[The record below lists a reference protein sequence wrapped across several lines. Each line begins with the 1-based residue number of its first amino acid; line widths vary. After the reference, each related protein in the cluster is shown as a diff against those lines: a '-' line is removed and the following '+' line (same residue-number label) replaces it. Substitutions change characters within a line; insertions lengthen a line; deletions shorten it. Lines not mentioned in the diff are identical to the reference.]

1 MSSYQQFYMIRTI
14 QSLHRYLLLAVAL
27 LPLISLPSCQRKSIV
42 EDVQIE
48 SVLIS
53 ELKMSD
59 KSVPELEK
67 TLFSIDHRKG
77 LIYNA
82 RPLPKG
88 TKIGTVKLQIVASPD
103 ALPKVYIGGVE
114 QSSKSGLDTV
124 NMSNHAEG
132 VRIIVQHRKNEALT
146 KEYQLKINIYDRDP
160 YTHTWTKSAH
170 PAPASATSEDIVL
183 SRLVDNGEAYYYFT
197 RTTSERHLWR
207 ASHKEPELWQEVTIP
222 KTLDS
227 PIVDIVEQGG
237 RDEILCLQ
245 ESGQTAYYDHA
256 NGGDWAQSN
265 ALPGRASYLLG
276 NLYHRGENK
285 PFVAVKSAD
294 GVHFNSEGGIRVPAA
309 FPLEQNARLS
319 FIVEHHPVALLVGGS
334 VADTTALVYSTSNG
348 LDWLT
353 PHDAG
358 VVSKI
363 WPSNLPGAMIYEP
376 QDQTILLVKPAARP
390 KQAEQPAIRAYVSLN
405 YGAMWQQ
412 LTEESILPS
421 LYYEKGQKH
430 QQGLALYRGDDG
442 RIYLFGGIKDG
453 TPTLWIGQ
461 PIRFQ

>member
-1 MSSYQQFYMIRTI
+1 MIRTI

-27 LPLISLPSCQRKSIV
+27 LPLISLPSCQRKSLV
-42 EDVQIE
+42 EDVQVE

-59 KSVPELEK
+59 KALPELEK
-67 TLFSIDHRKG
+67 TLFSIDQRKG

-88 TKIGTVKLQIVASPD
+88 TKIGTVKLQITASPD
-103 ALPKVYIGGVE
+103 ALPKVYVGGVE
-114 QSSKSGLDTV
+114 QPSMSGLDTL
-124 NMSNHAEG
+124 NLSKHAEG
-132 VRIIVQHRKNEALT
+132 VRIVMQHRNNASLT

-170 PAPASATSEDIVL
+170 PAPATATSEDIVL
-183 SRLVDNGEAYYYFT
+183 SRLVDNGEAYYYFV
-197 RTTSERHLWR
+197 RTATEKHLWR
-207 ASHKEPELWQEVTIP
+207 ASHKEPELWQEVTIL

-227 PIVDIVEQGG
+227 PIMDIVEQGG
-237 RDEILCLQ
+237 GDAILCLQ
-245 ESGQTAYYDHA
+245 ESGQATIYEHQGAQ
-256 NGGDWAQSN
+256 WSQSN
-265 ALPGRASYLLG
+265 AMSGRPSYLLG
-276 NLYHRGENK
+276 NLYYRGENK
-285 PFVAVKSAD
+285 PLVAVKTAD
-294 GVHFNSEGGIRVPAA
+294 GVHFNSEGGIQVPKT
-309 FPLEQNARLS
+309 FPLEQNVRLS
-319 FIVEHHPVALLVGGS
+319 LTIEHHPVALVIGGS

-353 PHDAG
+353 PHDAR

-376 QDQTILLVKPAARP
+376 KDQTILLAKPAARP
-390 KQAEQPAIRAYVSLN
+390 KQAEQPAMRVYVSLD
-405 YGAMWQQ
+405 YGTIWQQ

-421 LYYEKGQKH
+421 IYYDKGQKH

-442 RIYLFGGIKDG
+442 RIYLFGGIKG
-453 TPTLWIGQ
+453 GAPTLWIGQ

>member
-1 MSSYQQFYMIRTI
+1 MIRTI

-27 LPLISLPSCQRKSIV
+27 LPLISLPSCQRKSLV
-42 EDVQIE
+42 EDVQVE

-59 KSVPELEK
+59 KALPELEK
-67 TLFSIDHRKG
+67 TLFSIDQRKG

-88 TKIGTVKLQIVASPD
+88 TKIGTVKLQITASPD
-103 ALPKVYIGGVE
+103 ALPKVYVGGVE
-114 QSSKSGLDTV
+114 QPSMSGLDTL
-124 NMSNHAEG
+124 NLSKHAEG
-132 VRIIVQHRKNEALT
+132 VRIVMQHRKNASLT

-170 PAPASATSEDIVL
+170 PAPATATSEDIVL
-183 SRLVDNGEAYYYFT
+183 SRLVDNGEAYYYFV
-197 RTTSERHLWR
+197 RTATEKHLWR

-222 KTLDS
+222 KALDS
-227 PIVDIVEQGG
+227 PIMDIVEQGG
-237 RDEILCLQ
+237 GDAILCLQ
-245 ESGQTAYYDHA
+245 ESGQATIYEHQGAQ
-256 NGGDWAQSN
+256 WSQSN
-265 ALPGRASYLLG
+265 AIPGRPSYLLG
-276 NLYHRGENK
+276 NLYYRGENK
-285 PFVAVKSAD
+285 PLVAVKTAD
-294 GVHFNSEGGIRVPAA
+294 GVHFNSEKGIQAPKT

-319 FIVEHHPVALLVGGS
+319 LTIEHHPVALVIGGS

-376 QDQTILLVKPAARP
+376 KDQTILLAKPAARP
-390 KQAEQPAIRAYVSLN
+390 KQAEQPAMRVYVSLD
-405 YGAMWQQ
+405 YGTIWQQ

-421 LYYEKGQKH
+421 LYYDKGQQH

-442 RIYLFGGIKDG
+442 RIYLFGGIKG
-453 TPTLWIGQ
+453 GAPTLWIGQ

>member
-1 MSSYQQFYMIRTI
+1 MIRTI

-27 LPLISLPSCQRKSIV
+27 LPLISLPSCQRKSLV
-42 EDVQIE
+42 EDVQVE

-59 KSVPELEK
+59 KALPELEK
-67 TLFSIDHRKG
+67 TLFSIDQRKG

-88 TKIGTVKLQIVASPD
+88 TKIGTVKLQITASPD
-103 ALPKVYIGGVE
+103 ALPKVYVGGVE
-114 QSSKSGLDTV
+114 QPSMSGLDTL
-124 NMSNHAEG
+124 NLSKHAEG
-132 VRIIVQHRKNEALT
+132 VRIVMQHRKNASLT

-170 PAPASATSEDIVL
+170 PAPATATSEDIVL
-183 SRLVDNGEAYYYFT
+183 SRLVDNGEAYYYFV
-197 RTTSERHLWR
+197 RTATEKHLWR

-222 KTLDS
+222 KALDS
-227 PIVDIVEQGG
+227 PIMDIVEQGG
-237 RDEILCLQ
+237 GDAILCLQ
-245 ESGQTAYYDHA
+245 ESGQATIYEHQGAQ
-256 NGGDWAQSN
+256 WSQSN
-265 ALPGRASYLLG
+265 AIPGRPSYLLG
-276 NLYHRGENK
+276 NLYYRGENK
-285 PFVAVKSAD
+285 PLVAVKTAD
-294 GVHFNSEGGIRVPAA
+294 GVHFNSEKGIQAPQT

-319 FIVEHHPVALLVGGS
+319 LTIEHHPVALVIGGS

-353 PHDAG
+353 PHDAR

-376 QDQTILLVKPAARP
+376 KDQTILLVKPAARP
-390 KQAEQPAIRAYVSLN
+390 KQAEQPAMRVYVSLD
-405 YGAMWQQ
+405 YGTIWQQ

-421 LYYEKGQKH
+421 IYYDKGQQH

-442 RIYLFGGIKDG
+442 RIYLFGGIKG
-453 TPTLWIGQ
+453 GGPTLWIGQ

>member
-1 MSSYQQFYMIRTI
+1 MIRTI

-27 LPLISLPSCQRKSIV
+27 LPLISLPSCQRKSLV
-42 EDVQIE
+42 EDVQVE

-59 KSVPELEK
+59 KALPELEK
-67 TLFSIDHRKG
+67 TLFSIDQRKG

-88 TKIGTVKLQIVASPD
+88 TKIGTVKLQITASPD
-103 ALPKVYIGGVE
+103 ALPKVYVGGVE
-114 QSSKSGLDTV
+114 QPSMSGLDTL
-124 NMSNHAEG
+124 NLSKHAEG
-132 VRIIVQHRKNEALT
+132 VRIVMQHRKNASLT

-170 PAPASATSEDIVL
+170 PAPATATSEDIVL
-183 SRLVDNGEAYYYFT
+183 SRLVDNGEAYYYFV
-197 RTTSERHLWR
+197 RTATEKHLWR

-222 KTLDS
+222 KMLDS
-227 PIVDIVEQGG
+227 PVVDIVEQGG
-237 RDEILCLQ
+237 GDAILCLQ
-245 ESGQTAYYDHA
+245 ESGQATIYEHQ
-256 NGGDWAQSN
+256 GGQWSQSN
-265 ALPGRASYLLG
+265 AVSGRPSYLLG
-276 NLYHRGENK
+276 NLYYRGENK
-285 PFVAVKSAD
+285 PLVAVKTAD
-294 GVHFNSEGGIRVPAA
+294 GVHFNSEKGIQAPKT

-319 FIVEHHPVALLVGGS
+319 LTIEHHPVALVIGGS

-376 QDQTILLVKPAARP
+376 KDQTILLAKPAARP
-390 KQAEQPAIRAYVSLN
+390 KQAEQPAMRVYVSLD
-405 YGAMWQQ
+405 YGTIWQQ

-421 LYYEKGQKH
+421 LYYDKGQQH

-442 RIYLFGGIKDG
+442 RIYLFGGIKG
-453 TPTLWIGQ
+453 GAPTLWIGQ

>member
-1 MSSYQQFYMIRTI
+1 MIRTI

-27 LPLISLPSCQRKSIV
+27 LPLISLPSCQRKSLV
-42 EDVQIE
+42 EDVQVE

-59 KSVPELEK
+59 KALPELEK
-67 TLFSIDHRKG
+67 TLFSIDQRKG

-88 TKIGTVKLQIVASPD
+88 TKIGTVKLQITASPD
-103 ALPKVYIGGVE
+103 ALPKVYVGGVE
-114 QSSKSGLDTV
+114 QPSMSGLDTL
-124 NMSNHAEG
+124 NLSKHAEG
-132 VRIIVQHRKNEALT
+132 VRIVMQHRKNASLT

-170 PAPASATSEDIVL
+170 PAPASATSDDIVL

-222 KTLDS
+222 KMLDS
-227 PIVDIVEQGG
+227 PVVDIVEQGG
-237 RDEILCLQ
+237 GDAILCLQ
-245 ESGQTAYYDHA
+245 ENGQATIYEHQGAQ
-256 NGGDWAQSN
+256 WSQSN
-265 ALPGRASYLLG
+265 AIPGRPSYLLG
-276 NLYHRGENK
+276 NLYYRGENK
-285 PFVAVKSAD
+285 PLVAVKTAD
-294 GVHFNSEGGIRVPAA
+294 GVHFNSEKGIQVPKT

-319 FIVEHHPVALLVGGS
+319 LTIEHHPVALVIGGS

-376 QDQTILLVKPAARP
+376 KDQTILLAKPAARP
-390 KQAEQPAIRAYVSLN
+390 KQAEQPAMRVYVSLD
-405 YGAMWQQ
+405 YGTIWQQ

-421 LYYEKGQKH
+421 IYYDKGQQH

-442 RIYLFGGIKDG
+442 RIYLFGGIKG
-453 TPTLWIGQ
+453 GAPTLWIGQ

>member
-1 MSSYQQFYMIRTI
+1 MIRTI

-27 LPLISLPSCQRKSIV
+27 LPLISLPSCQRKSLV
-42 EDVQIE
+42 EDVQVE

-59 KSVPELEK
+59 KALPELEK
-67 TLFSIDHRKG
+67 TLFSIDQRKG

-88 TKIGTVKLQIVASPD
+88 TKIGTVKLQITASPD
-103 ALPKVYIGGVE
+103 ALPKVYVGGGE
-114 QSSKSGLDTV
+114 QPSMSGLDTL
-124 NMSNHAEG
+124 NLSKHAEG
-132 VRIIVQHRKNEALT
+132 VRIVMQHRNNASLT

-170 PAPASATSEDIVL
+170 PAPATATSEDIVL
-183 SRLVDNGEAYYYFT
+183 SRLVDNGEAYYYFV
-197 RTTSERHLWR
+197 RTATEKHLWR

-227 PIVDIVEQGG
+227 PIMDIVEQGG
-237 RDEILCLQ
+237 GDAILCLQ
-245 ESGQTAYYDHA
+245 ESGQATIYEHQGAQ
-256 NGGDWAQSN
+256 WSQSN
-265 ALPGRASYLLG
+265 AIPGRPSYLLG
-276 NLYHRGENK
+276 NLYYRGENK
-285 PFVAVKSAD
+285 PLVAVKTSD
-294 GVHFNSEGGIRVPAA
+294 GVHFNSEKGIQAPKT

-319 FIVEHHPVALLVGGS
+319 LTIEHHPVALVIGGS

-376 QDQTILLVKPAARP
+376 KDQTILLAKPAARP
-390 KQAEQPAIRAYVSLN
+390 KQAEQPAMRVYVSLD
-405 YGAMWQQ
+405 YGTIWQQ

-421 LYYEKGQKH
+421 IYYDKGQKH

-442 RIYLFGGIKDG
+442 RIYLFGGIKG
-453 TPTLWIGQ
+453 GAPTLWIGQ

>member
-1 MSSYQQFYMIRTI
+1 MIRTI
-14 QSLHRYLLLAVAL
+14 QSLHRYLLLVVAL
-27 LPLISLPSCQRKSIV
+27 LPLISLPSCQRKSLV
-42 EDVQIE
+42 EDVQVE

-59 KSVPELEK
+59 KALPELEK
-67 TLFSIDHRKG
+67 TLFSIDQRKG

-88 TKIGTVKLQIVASPD
+88 TKIGTVKLQITASPD
-103 ALPKVYIGGVE
+103 ALPKVYVGGVE
-114 QSSKSGLDTV
+114 QPSMSGLDTL
-124 NMSNHAEG
+124 NLSKHAEG
-132 VRIIVQHRKNEALT
+132 VRIVMQHRNNASLT

-170 PAPASATSEDIVL
+170 PAPATATSEDIVL
-183 SRLVDNGEAYYYFT
+183 SRLVDNGEAYYYFV
-197 RTTSERHLWR
+197 RTATEKHLWR
-207 ASHKEPELWQEVTIP
+207 ASHKEPELWQEVTIS

-227 PIVDIVEQGG
+227 PVVDIVEQGG
-237 RDEILCLQ
+237 GDAILCLQ
-245 ESGQTAYYDHA
+245 ENGQATIYEHQGAQ
-256 NGGDWAQSN
+256 WSQSN
-265 ALPGRASYLLG
+265 AIPGRPSYLLG
-276 NLYHRGENK
+276 NLYYRGENK
-285 PFVAVKSAD
+285 PLVAVKTAD
-294 GVHFNSEGGIRVPAA
+294 GVHFNSEKGIQAPQT

-319 FIVEHHPVALLVGGS
+319 LTIEHHPVALVIGGS

-376 QDQTILLVKPAARP
+376 KDQTILLAKPAARP
-390 KQAEQPAIRAYVSLN
+390 KQAEQPAMRVYVSLD
-405 YGAMWQQ
+405 YGTIWQQ

-421 LYYEKGQKH
+421 IYYDKGQKH

-442 RIYLFGGIKDG
+442 RIYLFGGIKG
-453 TPTLWIGQ
+453 GAPTLWIGQ

>member
-1 MSSYQQFYMIRTI
+1 MIRTI

-27 LPLISLPSCQRKSIV
+27 LPLISLPSCQRKSLV
-42 EDVQIE
+42 EDVQVE

-59 KSVPELEK
+59 KALPELEK
-67 TLFSIDHRKG
+67 TLFSIDQRKG

-88 TKIGTVKLQIVASPD
+88 TKIGTVKLQITASPD
-103 ALPKVYIGGVE
+103 ALPKVYVGGVE
-114 QSSKSGLDTV
+114 QPSMSGLDTL
-124 NMSNHAEG
+124 NLSKHAEG
-132 VRIIVQHRKNEALT
+132 VRIVMQHRKNASLT

-170 PAPASATSEDIVL
+170 PAPATATSEDIVL
-183 SRLVDNGEAYYYFT
+183 SRLVDNGEAYYYFV
-197 RTTSERHLWR
+197 RTATEKHLWR

-227 PIVDIVEQGG
+227 PIMDIAEQGG
-237 RDEILCLQ
+237 GDAILCLQ
-245 ESGQTAYYDHA
+245 ENGQATIYEHQGAQ
-256 NGGDWAQSN
+256 WSQSN
-265 ALPGRASYLLG
+265 AIPGRPSYLLG
-276 NLYHRGENK
+276 NLYYRGENK
-285 PFVAVKSAD
+285 PLVAVKTAD
-294 GVHFNSEGGIRVPAA
+294 GVHFNSEKGIQAPKT

-319 FIVEHHPVALLVGGS
+319 LTIEHHPVALVIGGS

-376 QDQTILLVKPAARP
+376 KDQTILLAKPAARP
-390 KQAEQPAIRAYVSLN
+390 KQAEQPAMRVYVSLD
-405 YGAMWQQ
+405 YGTIWQQ

-421 LYYEKGQKH
+421 IYYDKGQKH

-442 RIYLFGGIKDG
+442 RIYLFGGIKG
-453 TPTLWIGQ
+453 GAPTLWIGQ

>member
-1 MSSYQQFYMIRTI
+1 MIRTI

-27 LPLISLPSCQRKSIV
+27 LPLISLPSCQRKSLV
-42 EDVQIE
+42 EDVQVE

-59 KSVPELEK
+59 KALPELEK
-67 TLFSIDHRKG
+67 TLFSIDQRKG

-88 TKIGTVKLQIVASPD
+88 TKIGTVKLQITASPD
-103 ALPKVYIGGVE
+103 ALPKVYVGGVE
-114 QSSKSGLDTV
+114 QPSMSGLDTL
-124 NMSNHAEG
+124 NLSKHAEG
-132 VRIIVQHRKNEALT
+132 VRIVMQHRNNASLT

-170 PAPASATSEDIVL
+170 PAPATATSEDIVL
-183 SRLVDNGEAYYYFT
+183 SRLVDNGEAYYYFA
-197 RTTSERHLWR
+197 RTATEKHLWR

-222 KTLDS
+222 KALDS
-227 PIVDIVEQGG
+227 PVVDIVEQGG
-237 RDEILCLQ
+237 GDAILCLQ
-245 ESGQTAYYDHA
+245 ESGQATIYEHQGAQ
-256 NGGDWAQSN
+256 WSQSN
-265 ALPGRASYLLG
+265 AIPGRPSYLLG
-276 NLYHRGENK
+276 NLYYRGENK
-285 PFVAVKSAD
+285 PLVAVKTAD
-294 GVHFNSEGGIRVPAA
+294 GVHFNSEKGIQVPKT

-319 FIVEHHPVALLVGGS
+319 LTIEHHPVALVIGGS

-353 PHDAG
+353 PHDAR

-376 QDQTILLVKPAARP
+376 KDQTILLAKPAARP
-390 KQAEQPAIRAYVSLN
+390 KQAEQPAMRVYVSLD
-405 YGAMWQQ
+405 YGTIWQQ

-421 LYYEKGQKH
+421 IYYDKGQKH

-442 RIYLFGGIKDG
+442 RIYLFGGIKG
-453 TPTLWIGQ
+453 GAPTLWIGQ

>member
-1 MSSYQQFYMIRTI
+1 MIRTI

-27 LPLISLPSCQRKSIV
+27 LPLISLPSCQRKSLV
-42 EDVQIE
+42 EDVQVE

-59 KSVPELEK
+59 KALPELEK
-67 TLFSIDHRKG
+67 TLFSIDQRKG

-88 TKIGTVKLQIVASPD
+88 TKIGTVKLQITASPD
-103 ALPKVYIGGVE
+103 ALPKVYVGGVE
-114 QSSKSGLDTV
+114 QPSMSGLDTL
-124 NMSNHAEG
+124 NLSKHAEG
-132 VRIIVQHRKNEALT
+132 VRIVMQHRKNASLT

-170 PAPASATSEDIVL
+170 PAPATATSEDIVL
-183 SRLVDNGEAYYYFT
+183 SRLVDNGEAYYYFV
-197 RTTSERHLWR
+197 RTATEKHLWR

-222 KTLDS
+222 KMLDS
-227 PIVDIVEQGG
+227 PIMDIVEQGG
-237 RDEILCLQ
+237 GDAILCLQ
-245 ESGQTAYYDHA
+245 ESGQATIYEHQGAQ
-256 NGGDWAQSN
+256 WSQSN
-265 ALPGRASYLLG
+265 AIPGRPSYLLG
-276 NLYHRGENK
+276 NLYYRGENK
-285 PFVAVKSAD
+285 PLVAVKTAD
-294 GVHFNSEGGIRVPAA
+294 GVHFNSEKGIQAPKT

-319 FIVEHHPVALLVGGS
+319 LTIEHHPVALVIGGS

-376 QDQTILLVKPAARP
+376 KDQTILLAKPAARP
-390 KQAEQPAIRAYVSLN
+390 KQAEQPAMRVYVSLD
-405 YGAMWQQ
+405 YGTIWQQ

-421 LYYEKGQKH
+421 LYYDKGQQH

-442 RIYLFGGIKDG
+442 RIYLFGGIKG
-453 TPTLWIGQ
+453 GAPTLWIGQ

>member
-1 MSSYQQFYMIRTI
+1 MIRTI

-27 LPLISLPSCQRKSIV
+27 LPLISLPSCQRKSLV
-42 EDVQIE
+42 EDVQVE

-59 KSVPELEK
+59 KALPELEK
-67 TLFSIDHRKG
+67 TLFSIDQRKG

-88 TKIGTVKLQIVASPD
+88 TKIGTVKLQITASPD
-103 ALPKVYIGGVE
+103 ALPKVYVGGVE
-114 QSSKSGLDTV
+114 QPSMSGLDTL
-124 NMSNHAEG
+124 NLSKHAEG
-132 VRIIVQHRKNEALT
+132 VRIVMQHRNNASLT

-170 PAPASATSEDIVL
+170 PAPATATSEDIVL
-183 SRLVDNGEAYYYFT
+183 SRLVDNGEAYYYFV
-197 RTTSERHLWR
+197 RTATEKHLWR
-207 ASHKEPELWQEVTIP
+207 ASHKEPELWQEVTIS

-227 PIVDIVEQGG
+227 PVVDIVEQGG
-237 RDEILCLQ
+237 GDAILCLQ
-245 ESGQTAYYDHA
+245 ENGQATIYEHQGAQ
-256 NGGDWAQSN
+256 WSQSN
-265 ALPGRASYLLG
+265 AIPGRPSYLLG
-276 NLYHRGENK
+276 NLYYRGENK
-285 PFVAVKSAD
+285 PLVAVKTAD
-294 GVHFNSEGGIRVPAA
+294 GVHFNSEKGIQAPKT

-319 FIVEHHPVALLVGGS
+319 LTIEHHPVALVIGGS

-353 PHDAG
+353 PHDAC

-376 QDQTILLVKPAARP
+376 KDQTILLAKPAARP
-390 KQAEQPAIRAYVSLN
+390 KQAEQPAMRVYVSLD
-405 YGAMWQQ
+405 YGTIWQQ

-421 LYYEKGQKH
+421 IYYDKGQQH

-442 RIYLFGGIKDG
+442 RIYLFGGIKG
-453 TPTLWIGQ
+453 GAPTLWIGQ

>member
-1 MSSYQQFYMIRTI
+1 MIRTI

-27 LPLISLPSCQRKSIV
+27 LPLISLPSCQRKSLV
-42 EDVQIE
+42 EDVQVE

-59 KSVPELEK
+59 KALPELEK
-67 TLFSIDHRKG
+67 TLFSIDQRKG

-88 TKIGTVKLQIVASPD
+88 TKIGTVKLQITASPD
-103 ALPKVYIGGVE
+103 ALPKVYVGGVE
-114 QSSKSGLDTV
+114 QPSMSGLDTL
-124 NMSNHAEG
+124 NLSKHAEG
-132 VRIIVQHRKNEALT
+132 VRIVMQHRNNASLT

-170 PAPASATSEDIVL
+170 PAPATATSEDIVL
-183 SRLVDNGEAYYYFT
+183 SRLVDNGEAYYYFA
-197 RTTSERHLWR
+197 RTATEKHLWR

-222 KTLDS
+222 KMLDS
-227 PIVDIVEQGG
+227 PVVDIVEQGG
-237 RDEILCLQ
+237 GDAILCLQ
-245 ESGQTAYYDHA
+245 ESGQATIYEHQGAQ
-256 NGGDWAQSN
+256 WSQSN
-265 ALPGRASYLLG
+265 AIPGRPSYLLG
-276 NLYHRGENK
+276 NLYYRGENK
-285 PFVAVKSAD
+285 PLVAVKTAD
-294 GVHFNSEGGIRVPAA
+294 GVHFNSEKGIQAPKT

-319 FIVEHHPVALLVGGS
+319 LTIEHHPVALVIGGS

-376 QDQTILLVKPAARP
+376 KDQTILLAKPAARP
-390 KQAEQPAIRAYVSLN
+390 KQAEQPAMRVYVSLD
-405 YGAMWQQ
+405 YGTIWQQ

-421 LYYEKGQKH
+421 LYYDKGQQH

-442 RIYLFGGIKDG
+442 RIYLFGGIKG
-453 TPTLWIGQ
+453 GAPTLWIGQ

>member
-1 MSSYQQFYMIRTI
+1 
-14 QSLHRYLLLAVAL
+14 
-27 LPLISLPSCQRKSIV
+27 
-42 EDVQIE
+42 
-48 SVLIS
+48 
-53 ELKMSD
+53 MSD
-59 KSVPELEK
+59 KALPELEK
-67 TLFSIDHRKG
+67 TLFSIDQRKG

-88 TKIGTVKLQIVASPD
+88 TKIGTVKLQITASPD
-103 ALPKVYIGGVE
+103 ALPKVYVGGVE
-114 QSSKSGLDTV
+114 QPSMSGLDTL
-124 NMSNHAEG
+124 NLSKHAEG
-132 VRIIVQHRKNEALT
+132 VRIVMQHRNNASLT

-170 PAPASATSEDIVL
+170 PAPATATSEDIVL
-183 SRLVDNGEAYYYFT
+183 SRLVDNGEAYYYFV
-197 RTTSERHLWR
+197 RTATKKHLWR

-227 PIVDIVEQGG
+227 PIMDIVEQGG
-237 RDEILCLQ
+237 GDAILCLQ
-245 ESGQTAYYDHA
+245 ESGQATIYEHQGAQ
-256 NGGDWAQSN
+256 WSQSN
-265 ALPGRASYLLG
+265 AIPGRPSYLLG
-276 NLYHRGENK
+276 NLYYRGENK
-285 PFVAVKSAD
+285 PLVAVKTAD
-294 GVHFNSEGGIRVPAA
+294 GVHFNSEKGIQAPKT

-319 FIVEHHPVALLVGGS
+319 LTIEHHPVALVIGGS

-353 PHDAG
+353 PHDAR

-376 QDQTILLVKPAARP
+376 KDQTILLAKPAARP
-390 KQAEQPAIRAYVSLN
+390 KQAEQPAMRVYVSLD
-405 YGAMWQQ
+405 YGTIWQQ

-421 LYYEKGQKH
+421 IYYDKGQNH

-442 RIYLFGGIKDG
+442 RIYLFGGIKG
-453 TPTLWIGQ
+453 GAPTLWIGQ

>member
-1 MSSYQQFYMIRTI
+1 MIRTI

-27 LPLISLPSCQRKSIV
+27 LPLISLPSCQRKSLV
-42 EDVQIE
+42 EDVQVE

-59 KSVPELEK
+59 KALPELEK
-67 TLFSIDHRKG
+67 TLFSIDQRKG

-88 TKIGTVKLQIVASPD
+88 TKIGTVKLQITASPD
-103 ALPKVYIGGVE
+103 ALPKVYVGGVE
-114 QSSKSGLDTV
+114 QPSMSGLDTL
-124 NMSNHAEG
+124 NLSKHAEG
-132 VRIIVQHRKNEALT
+132 VRIVMQHRKNASLT

-170 PAPASATSEDIVL
+170 PAPATATSEDIVL
-183 SRLVDNGEAYYYFT
+183 SRLVDNGEAYYYFV
-197 RTTSERHLWR
+197 RTATEKHLWR

-222 KTLDS
+222 KALDS
-227 PIVDIVEQGG
+227 PIMDIVEQGG
-237 RDEILCLQ
+237 GDAILCLQ
-245 ESGQTAYYDHA
+245 ESGQATIYEHQGAQ
-256 NGGDWAQSN
+256 WSQSN
-265 ALPGRASYLLG
+265 AIPGRPSYLLG
-276 NLYHRGENK
+276 NLYYRGENK
-285 PFVAVKSAD
+285 PLVAVKTAD
-294 GVHFNSEGGIRVPAA
+294 GVHFNSEKGIQAPKT

-319 FIVEHHPVALLVGGS
+319 LTIEHHPVALVIGGS

-353 PHDAG
+353 PHDAC

-376 QDQTILLVKPAARP
+376 KDQTILLAKPAARP
-390 KQAEQPAIRAYVSLN
+390 KQAEQPAMRVYVSLD
-405 YGAMWQQ
+405 YGTIWQQ

-421 LYYEKGQKH
+421 IYYDKGQKH

-442 RIYLFGGIKDG
+442 RIYLFGGIKG
-453 TPTLWIGQ
+453 GAPTLWIGQ

>member
-1 MSSYQQFYMIRTI
+1 MIRTI

-27 LPLISLPSCQRKSIV
+27 LPLISLPSCQRKSLV
-42 EDVQIE
+42 EDVQVE

-59 KSVPELEK
+59 KALPELEK
-67 TLFSIDHRKG
+67 TLFSIDQRKG

-88 TKIGTVKLQIVASPD
+88 TKIGTVKLQITASPD
-103 ALPKVYIGGVE
+103 ALPKVYVGGVE
-114 QSSKSGLDTV
+114 QPSMSGLDTL
-124 NMSNHAEG
+124 NLSKHAEG
-132 VRIIVQHRKNEALT
+132 VRIVMQHRKNASLT

-170 PAPASATSEDIVL
+170 PAPATATSEDIVL
-183 SRLVDNGEAYYYFT
+183 SRLVDNGEAYYYFV
-197 RTTSERHLWR
+197 RTATEKHLWR
-207 ASHKEPELWQEVTIP
+207 ASHKEPELWQEVTIH

-237 RDEILCLQ
+237 GDAILCLQ
-245 ESGQTAYYDHA
+245 ESGQATIYEHQ
-256 NGGDWAQSN
+256 GGQWSQSN
-265 ALPGRASYLLG
+265 AVSGRPSYLLG
-276 NLYHRGENK
+276 NLYYRGENK
-285 PFVAVKSAD
+285 PLVAVKTAD
-294 GVHFNSEGGIRVPAA
+294 GVHFNSEKGIQAPKT

-319 FIVEHHPVALLVGGS
+319 LTIEHHPVALVIGGS

-353 PHDAG
+353 PHDAR

-376 QDQTILLVKPAARP
+376 KDQTILLAKPAARP
-390 KQAEQPAIRAYVSLN
+390 KQAEQPAMHVYVSLD
-405 YGAMWQQ
+405 YGTIWQQ

-421 LYYEKGQKH
+421 IYYDKGQKH

-442 RIYLFGGIKDG
+442 RIYLFGGIKG
-453 TPTLWIGQ
+453 GAPTLWIGQ

>member
-1 MSSYQQFYMIRTI
+1 MIRTI

-27 LPLISLPSCQRKSIV
+27 LPLISLPSCQRKSLV
-42 EDVQIE
+42 EDVQVE

-59 KSVPELEK
+59 KALPELEK
-67 TLFSIDHRKG
+67 TLFSIDQRKG

-88 TKIGTVKLQIVASPD
+88 TKIGTVKLQITASPD
-103 ALPKVYIGGVE
+103 ALPKVYVGGVE
-114 QSSKSGLDTV
+114 QPSMSGLDTL
-124 NMSNHAEG
+124 NLSKHAEG
-132 VRIIVQHRKNEALT
+132 VRIVMQHRKNASLT

-170 PAPASATSEDIVL
+170 PAPATATSEDIVL
-183 SRLVDNGEAYYYFT
+183 SRLVDNGEAYYYFA
-197 RTTSERHLWR
+197 RTATKKHLWR

-222 KTLDS
+222 KMLDS
-227 PIVDIVEQGG
+227 PIMDIVEQGG
-237 RDEILCLQ
+237 GDAILCLQ
-245 ESGQTAYYDHA
+245 ESGQATIYEHQ
-256 NGGDWAQSN
+256 GGQWSQSN
-265 ALPGRASYLLG
+265 AIPGRPSYLLG
-276 NLYHRGENK
+276 NLYYRGENK
-285 PFVAVKSAD
+285 PLVAVKTAD
-294 GVHFNSEGGIRVPAA
+294 GVHFNSEGGIRVPKT

-319 FIVEHHPVALLVGGS
+319 LTIEHHPVALVIGGS
-334 VADTTALVYSTSNG
+334 VADTTTLVYSTSNG

-353 PHDAG
+353 PHDAR

-376 QDQTILLVKPAARP
+376 KDQTILLAKPAARP
-390 KQAEQPAIRAYVSLN
+390 KQAEQPAMRVYVSLD
-405 YGAMWQQ
+405 YGTIWQQ

-421 LYYEKGQKH
+421 IYYDKGQQH

-442 RIYLFGGIKDG
+442 RIYLFGGIKG
-453 TPTLWIGQ
+453 GAPTLWIGQ

>member
-1 MSSYQQFYMIRTI
+1 MIRTI

-27 LPLISLPSCQRKSIV
+27 LPLISLPSCQRKSLV
-42 EDVQIE
+42 EDVQVE

-59 KSVPELEK
+59 KALPELEK
-67 TLFSIDHRKG
+67 TLFSIDQRKG

-88 TKIGTVKLQIVASPD
+88 TKIGTVKLQITASPD
-103 ALPKVYIGGVE
+103 ALPKVYVGGVE
-114 QSSKSGLDTV
+114 QPSMSGLDTL
-124 NMSNHAEG
+124 NLSKHAEG
-132 VRIIVQHRKNEALT
+132 VRIVMQHRNNASLT

-170 PAPASATSEDIVL
+170 PAPATATSEDIVL
-183 SRLVDNGEAYYYFT
+183 SRLVDNGEAYYYFA
-197 RTTSERHLWR
+197 RTATEKHLWR
-207 ASHKEPELWQEVTIP
+207 ASHKEPELWQEVTIL

-227 PIVDIVEQGG
+227 PVVDIVEQGG
-237 RDEILCLQ
+237 GDAILCLQ
-245 ESGQTAYYDHA
+245 ESGQATIYEHQGAQ
-256 NGGDWAQSN
+256 WSQSN
-265 ALPGRASYLLG
+265 AIPGRPSYLLG
-276 NLYHRGENK
+276 NLYYRGENK
-285 PFVAVKSAD
+285 PLVAVKTAD
-294 GVHFNSEGGIRVPAA
+294 GVHFNSEGGIRVPKT

-319 FIVEHHPVALLVGGS
+319 LTIEHHPVALVIGGS

-353 PHDAG
+353 PHDAR

-376 QDQTILLVKPAARP
+376 KDQTILLAKPAARP
-390 KQAEQPAIRAYVSLN
+390 KQAEQPAMRVYVSLD
-405 YGAMWQQ
+405 YGTIWQQ

-421 LYYEKGQKH
+421 IYYDKGQQH

-442 RIYLFGGIKDG
+442 RIYLFGGIKG
-453 TPTLWIGQ
+453 GAPTLWIGQ

>member
-1 MSSYQQFYMIRTI
+1 MIRTI

-27 LPLISLPSCQRKSIV
+27 LPLISLPSCQRKSLV
-42 EDVQIE
+42 EDVQVE

-59 KSVPELEK
+59 KALPELEK
-67 TLFSIDHRKG
+67 TLFSIDQRKG

-88 TKIGTVKLQIVASPD
+88 TKIGTVKLQITASPD
-103 ALPKVYIGGVE
+103 ALPKIYVGGVE
-114 QSSKSGLDTV
+114 QPSMSGLDTL
-124 NMSNHAEG
+124 NLSKHAEG
-132 VRIIVQHRKNEALT
+132 VRIVMLHRKNASLT

-170 PAPASATSEDIVL
+170 PAPATATSEDIVL
-183 SRLVDNGEAYYYFT
+183 SRLVDNGEAYYYFV
-197 RTTSERHLWR
+197 RTATEKHLWR

-222 KTLDS
+222 KMLDS
-227 PIVDIVEQGG
+227 PIMDIVEQGG
-237 RDEILCLQ
+237 GDAILCLQ
-245 ESGQTAYYDHA
+245 ESGQATIYEHQGAQ
-256 NGGDWAQSN
+256 WSQSN
-265 ALPGRASYLLG
+265 AIPGRPSYLLG
-276 NLYHRGENK
+276 NLYYRGENK
-285 PFVAVKSAD
+285 PLVAVKTAD
-294 GVHFNSEGGIRVPAA
+294 GVHFNSEKGIQAPKT

-319 FIVEHHPVALLVGGS
+319 LTIEHHPVALVIGGS

-358 VVSKI
+358 AVSKI

-376 QDQTILLVKPAARP
+376 KDQTILLAKPAARP
-390 KQAEQPAIRAYVSLN
+390 KQAEQPAMRVYVSLD
-405 YGAMWQQ
+405 YGTIWQQ

-421 LYYEKGQKH
+421 IYYDKGQKH

-442 RIYLFGGIKDG
+442 RIYLFGGIKG
-453 TPTLWIGQ
+453 GAPTLWIGQ

>member
-1 MSSYQQFYMIRTI
+1 MIRTI

-27 LPLISLPSCQRKSIV
+27 LPLISLPSCQRKSLV
-42 EDVQIE
+42 EDVQVE

-59 KSVPELEK
+59 KALPELEK
-67 TLFSIDHRKG
+67 TLFSIDQRKG

-88 TKIGTVKLQIVASPD
+88 TKIGTVKLQITASPD
-103 ALPKVYIGGVE
+103 ALPKVYVGGVE
-114 QSSKSGLDTV
+114 QPSMSGLDTL
-124 NMSNHAEG
+124 NLSKHAEG
-132 VRIIVQHRKNEALT
+132 VRIVMQHRNNASLT

-170 PAPASATSEDIVL
+170 PAPATATSEDIVL
-183 SRLVDNGEAYYYFT
+183 SRLVDNGEAYYYFV
-197 RTTSERHLWR
+197 RTATEKHLWR

-222 KTLDS
+222 KALDS
-227 PIVDIVEQGG
+227 PVVDIVEQGG
-237 RDEILCLQ
+237 GDAILCLQ
-245 ESGQTAYYDHA
+245 ESGQATIYEHQGAQ
-256 NGGDWAQSN
+256 WSQSN
-265 ALPGRASYLLG
+265 AIPGRPSYLLG
-276 NLYHRGENK
+276 NLYYRGENK
-285 PFVAVKSAD
+285 PLVAVKTAD
-294 GVHFNSEGGIRVPAA
+294 GVHFNSEKGIQAPKT

-319 FIVEHHPVALLVGGS
+319 LTIEHHPVALVIGDS

-376 QDQTILLVKPAARP
+376 KDQTILLAKPAARP
-390 KQAEQPAIRAYVSLN
+390 KQAKQPAMRVYVSLD
-405 YGAMWQQ
+405 YGTIWQQ

-421 LYYEKGQKH
+421 LYYDKGQQH

-442 RIYLFGGIKDG
+442 RIYLFGGIKG
-453 TPTLWIGQ
+453 GAPTLWIGQ
-461 PIRFQ
+461 PIRFH

>member
-1 MSSYQQFYMIRTI
+1 MIRTI

-27 LPLISLPSCQRKSIV
+27 LPLISLPSCQRKSLV
-42 EDVQIE
+42 EDVQVE

-59 KSVPELEK
+59 KALPELEK
-67 TLFSIDHRKG
+67 TLFSIDQRKG

-88 TKIGTVKLQIVASPD
+88 TKIGTVKLQITASPD
-103 ALPKVYIGGVE
+103 ALPKVYVGGVE
-114 QSSKSGLDTV
+114 QPSMSGLDTL
-124 NMSNHAEG
+124 NLSKHAEG
-132 VRIIVQHRKNEALT
+132 VRIVMQHRNNASLT

-170 PAPASATSEDIVL
+170 PAPATATSEDIVL
-183 SRLVDNGEAYYYFT
+183 SRLVDNGEAYYYFV
-197 RTTSERHLWR
+197 RTATKKHLWR

-227 PIVDIVEQGG
+227 PIMDIVEQGG
-237 RDEILCLQ
+237 GDAILCLQ
-245 ESGQTAYYDHA
+245 ESGQATIYEHQGAQ
-256 NGGDWAQSN
+256 WSQSN
-265 ALPGRASYLLG
+265 AIPGRPSYLLG
-276 NLYHRGENK
+276 NLYYRGENK
-285 PFVAVKSAD
+285 PLVAVKTAD
-294 GVHFNSEGGIRVPAA
+294 GVHFNSEKGIQAPKT

-319 FIVEHHPVALLVGGS
+319 LTIEHHPVALVIGGS

-353 PHDAG
+353 PHDAR

-376 QDQTILLVKPAARP
+376 KDQTILLAKPAARP
-390 KQAEQPAIRAYVSLN
+390 KQAEQPAMRVYVSLD
-405 YGAMWQQ
+405 YGTIWQQ

-421 LYYEKGQKH
+421 IYYDKGQQH

-442 RIYLFGGIKDG
+442 RIYLFGGIKSG
-453 TPTLWIGQ
+453 APTLWIGQ

>member
-1 MSSYQQFYMIRTI
+1 MIRTI

-27 LPLISLPSCQRKSIV
+27 LPLISLPSCQRKSLV
-42 EDVQIE
+42 EDVQVE

-67 TLFSIDHRKG
+67 TLFSIDQRKG

-88 TKIGTVKLQIVASPD
+88 TKIGTVKLQITASPD
-103 ALPKVYIGGVE
+103 ALPKVYVGGVE
-114 QSSKSGLDTV
+114 QPSMSGLDTL
-124 NMSNHAEG
+124 NLSKHAEG
-132 VRIIVQHRKNEALT
+132 VRIVMQHRNNASLT

-170 PAPASATSEDIVL
+170 PAPATATSEDIVL
-183 SRLVDNGEAYYYFT
+183 SRLVDNGEAYYYFA
-197 RTTSERHLWR
+197 RTATKKHLWR

-222 KTLDS
+222 KMLDS
-227 PIVDIVEQGG
+227 PVVDIVEQGG
-237 RDEILCLQ
+237 GDAILCLQ
-245 ESGQTAYYDHA
+245 ESGQATIYEHQGAQ
-256 NGGDWAQSN
+256 WSQSN
-265 ALPGRASYLLG
+265 AIPGRPSYLLG
-276 NLYHRGENK
+276 NLYYRGENK
-285 PFVAVKSAD
+285 PLVAVKTAD
-294 GVHFNSEGGIRVPAA
+294 GVHFNSEGGIRVPKT
-309 FPLEQNARLS
+309 FPLKQNARLS
-319 FIVEHHPVALLVGGS
+319 LTIEHHPVALVIGGS

-376 QDQTILLVKPAARP
+376 KDQTILLAKPAARP
-390 KQAEQPAIRAYVSLN
+390 KQAEQPAMRVYVSLD
-405 YGAMWQQ
+405 YGTIWQQ

-421 LYYEKGQKH
+421 LYYDKGQQH

-442 RIYLFGGIKDG
+442 RIYLFGGIKG
-453 TPTLWIGQ
+453 GAPTLWIGQ

>member
-1 MSSYQQFYMIRTI
+1 MIRTI

-27 LPLISLPSCQRKSIV
+27 LPLISLPSCQRKSLV
-42 EDVQIE
+42 EDVQVE

-59 KSVPELEK
+59 KALPELEK
-67 TLFSIDHRKG
+67 TLFSIDQRKG

-88 TKIGTVKLQIVASPD
+88 TKIGTVKLQITASPD
-103 ALPKVYIGGVE
+103 ALPKVYVGGVE
-114 QSSKSGLDTV
+114 QPSMSGLDTL
-124 NMSNHAEG
+124 NLSKHAEG
-132 VRIIVQHRKNEALT
+132 VRIVMQHRKNASLT

-170 PAPASATSEDIVL
+170 PAPATATSEDIVL
-183 SRLVDNGEAYYYFT
+183 SRLVDNGEAYYYFV
-197 RTTSERHLWR
+197 RTATEKHLWR

-227 PIVDIVEQGG
+227 PVVDIVEQGG
-237 RDEILCLQ
+237 GDAILCLQ
-245 ESGQTAYYDHA
+245 ESGQATIYEHQGAQ
-256 NGGDWAQSN
+256 WSQSN
-265 ALPGRASYLLG
+265 AIPGRPSYLLG
-276 NLYHRGENK
+276 NLYYRGENK
-285 PFVAVKSAD
+285 PLVAVKTAD
-294 GVHFNSEGGIRVPAA
+294 GVHFNSEKGIQAPKT

-319 FIVEHHPVALLVGGS
+319 LTIEHHPVALVIGGS

-358 VVSKI
+358 AVSKI

-376 QDQTILLVKPAARP
+376 KDQTILLAKPAARP
-390 KQAEQPAIRAYVSLN
+390 KQAEQPAMRVYVSLD
-405 YGAMWQQ
+405 YGTIWQQ

-421 LYYEKGQKH
+421 IYYDKGQNH

-442 RIYLFGGIKDG
+442 RIYLFGGIKG
-453 TPTLWIGQ
+453 GAPTLWIGQ

>member
-1 MSSYQQFYMIRTI
+1 MIRTI

-27 LPLISLPSCQRKSIV
+27 LPLISLPSCQRKSLV
-42 EDVQIE
+42 EDVQVE

-59 KSVPELEK
+59 KALPELEK
-67 TLFSIDHRKG
+67 TLFSIDQRKG

-88 TKIGTVKLQIVASPD
+88 TKIGTVKLQITASPD
-103 ALPKVYIGGVE
+103 ALPKVYVGGVE
-114 QSSKSGLDTV
+114 QPSMSGLDTL
-124 NMSNHAEG
+124 NLSKHAEG
-132 VRIIVQHRKNEALT
+132 VRIVMQHRNNASLT

-170 PAPASATSEDIVL
+170 PAPATATSEDIVL
-183 SRLVDNGEAYYYFT
+183 SRLVDNGEAYFYFA
-197 RTTSERHLWR
+197 RTATEKHLWR

-222 KTLDS
+222 KALDS
-227 PIVDIVEQGG
+227 PVVDIVEQGG
-237 RDEILCLQ
+237 GDAILCLQ
-245 ESGQTAYYDHA
+245 ESGQATIYEHQGAQ
-256 NGGDWAQSN
+256 WSQSN
-265 ALPGRASYLLG
+265 AIPGRPSYLLG

-285 PFVAVKSAD
+285 PLVAVKSAD
-294 GVHFNSEGGIRVPAA
+294 GVHFNSEGGIRVPKT

-319 FIVEHHPVALLVGGS
+319 LTIEHHPVALVIGGS

-353 PHDAG
+353 PHDAR

-376 QDQTILLVKPAARP
+376 KDQTILLAKPAARP
-390 KQAEQPAIRAYVSLN
+390 KQAEQPAMRVYVSLD
-405 YGAMWQQ
+405 YGTIWQQ

-421 LYYEKGQKH
+421 IYYDKGQKH

-442 RIYLFGGIKDG
+442 RIYLFGGIKG
-453 TPTLWIGQ
+453 GAPTLWIGQ

>member
-1 MSSYQQFYMIRTI
+1 MIRTI

-27 LPLISLPSCQRKSIV
+27 LPLISLPSCQRKSLV
-42 EDVQIE
+42 EDVQVE

-59 KSVPELEK
+59 KALPELEK
-67 TLFSIDHRKG
+67 TLFSIDQRKG

-88 TKIGTVKLQIVASPD
+88 TKIGTVKLQITASPD
-103 ALPKVYIGGVE
+103 ALPKVYVGGVE
-114 QSSKSGLDTV
+114 QPSMSGLDTL
-124 NMSNHAEG
+124 NLSMHAEG
-132 VRIIVQHRKNEALT
+132 VRIVMQHRNNASLT

-170 PAPASATSEDIVL
+170 PAPASATSDDIVL

-222 KTLDS
+222 NTLDS

-237 RDEILCLQ
+237 CDAILCLQ
-245 ESGQTAYYDHA
+245 ESGQQAYYDHA

-276 NLYHRGENK
+276 NLYYRGENK
-285 PFVAVKSAD
+285 PLVAVKTAD
-294 GVHFNSEGGIRVPAA
+294 VVHFNSEGGIQVPKT

-319 FIVEHHPVALLVGGS
+319 LTIEHHPVALVIGGF

-353 PHDAG
+353 PHDAR

-376 QDQTILLVKPAARP
+376 KDQTILLAKPAARP
-390 KQAEQPAIRAYVSLN
+390 KQAEQPAMRVYVSLD
-405 YGAMWQQ
+405 YGTIWQQ

-421 LYYEKGQKH
+421 IYYDKGQQH

-442 RIYLFGGIKDG
+442 RIYLFGGIKG
-453 TPTLWIGQ
+453 GAPTLWIGQ

>member
-1 MSSYQQFYMIRTI
+1 MIRTI

-27 LPLISLPSCQRKSIV
+27 LPLISLPSCQRKSLV
-42 EDVQIE
+42 EDVQVE

-59 KSVPELEK
+59 KALPELEK
-67 TLFSIDHRKG
+67 TLFSIDQRKG

-88 TKIGTVKLQIVASPD
+88 TKIGTVKLQITASPD
-103 ALPKVYIGGVE
+103 ALPKVYVGGVE
-114 QSSKSGLDTV
+114 QPSMSGLDTL
-124 NMSNHAEG
+124 NLSKHAEG
-132 VRIIVQHRKNEALT
+132 VRIVMQHRKNASLT

-170 PAPASATSEDIVL
+170 PAPASATSDDIVL
-183 SRLVDNGEAYYYFT
+183 SRLVDNGEAYYYFV
-197 RTTSERHLWR
+197 RTATEKHLWR
-207 ASHKEPELWQEVTIP
+207 ASHKEPELWQEVTIH

-227 PIVDIVEQGG
+227 SIVDIVEQGG
-237 RDEILCLQ
+237 GDAILCLQ
-245 ESGQTAYYDHA
+245 ESGQATIYEHQ
-256 NGGDWAQSN
+256 GGQWSQSN
-265 ALPGRASYLLG
+265 AIPGRPSYLLG
-276 NLYHRGENK
+276 NLYYRGENK
-285 PFVAVKSAD
+285 PLVAVKTAD
-294 GVHFNSEGGIRVPAA
+294 GVHFNSEGGIRVPKT

-319 FIVEHHPVALLVGGS
+319 LTIEHHPVALVIGGS

-376 QDQTILLVKPAARP
+376 KDQTILLAKPAARP
-390 KQAEQPAIRAYVSLN
+390 KQAEQPAMRVYVSLD
-405 YGAMWQQ
+405 YGTIWQQ

-421 LYYEKGQKH
+421 IYYDKGQKH

-442 RIYLFGGIKDG
+442 RIYLFGGIKGGD
-453 TPTLWIGQ
+453 PTLWIGQ

>member
-1 MSSYQQFYMIRTI
+1 MIRTI

-27 LPLISLPSCQRKSIV
+27 LPLISLPSCQRKSLV
-42 EDVQIE
+42 EDVQVE

-59 KSVPELEK
+59 KALPELEK
-67 TLFSIDHRKG
+67 TLFSIDQRKG

-88 TKIGTVKLQIVASPD
+88 TKIGTVKLQITASPD
-103 ALPKVYIGGVE
+103 ALPKVYVGGVE
-114 QSSKSGLDTV
+114 QPSMSGLDTL
-124 NMSNHAEG
+124 NLSKHAEG
-132 VRIIVQHRKNEALT
+132 VRIVMQHRNNASLT

-170 PAPASATSEDIVL
+170 PAPATATSEDIVL
-183 SRLVDNGEAYYYFT
+183 SRLVDNGEAYYYFA
-197 RTTSERHLWR
+197 RTATEKHLWR
-207 ASHKEPELWQEVTIP
+207 ASHKEPELWQEVTIH

-237 RDEILCLQ
+237 GDAILCLQ
-245 ESGQTAYYDHA
+245 ESGQATIYEHQ
-256 NGGDWAQSN
+256 GGQWSQSN
-265 ALPGRASYLLG
+265 AIPGRPSYLLG
-276 NLYHRGENK
+276 NLYYRGENK
-285 PFVAVKSAD
+285 PLVAVKTAD
-294 GVHFNSEGGIRVPAA
+294 GVHFNSEGGIRVPKT

-319 FIVEHHPVALLVGGS
+319 LTIEHHPVALVIGGS

-376 QDQTILLVKPAARP
+376 KDQTILLAKPAARP
-390 KQAEQPAIRAYVSLN
+390 KQAEQPAMRVYVSLD
-405 YGAMWQQ
+405 YGTIWQQ

-421 LYYEKGQKH
+421 IYYDKGQQH

-442 RIYLFGGIKDG
+442 RIYLFGGIKG
-453 TPTLWIGQ
+453 GAPTLWIGQ

>member
-1 MSSYQQFYMIRTI
+1 MIRTI

-27 LPLISLPSCQRKSIV
+27 LPLISLPSCQRKSLV
-42 EDVQIE
+42 EDVQVE

-59 KSVPELEK
+59 KALPELEK
-67 TLFSIDHRKG
+67 TLFSIDQRKG

-88 TKIGTVKLQIVASPD
+88 TKIGTVKLQITASPD
-103 ALPKVYIGGVE
+103 ALPKVYVGGVE
-114 QSSKSGLDTV
+114 QPSMSGLDTL
-124 NMSNHAEG
+124 NLSKHAEG
-132 VRIIVQHRKNEALT
+132 VRIVMQHRNNASLT

-170 PAPASATSEDIVL
+170 PAPATATSEDIVL
-183 SRLVDNGEAYYYFT
+183 SRLVDNGEAYYYFA
-197 RTTSERHLWR
+197 RTATEKHLWR

-222 KTLDS
+222 KALDS
-227 PIVDIVEQGG
+227 PVVDIVEQGG
-237 RDEILCLQ
+237 GDAILCLQ
-245 ESGQTAYYDHA
+245 ESGQQAYYDHA

-265 ALPGRASYLLG
+265 ALPGRPSYLLG
-276 NLYHRGENK
+276 NLYYRGENK
-285 PFVAVKSAD
+285 PLVAVKTAD
-294 GVHFNSEGGIRVPAA
+294 GVHFNSEGGIRVPKT

-319 FIVEHHPVALLVGGS
+319 LTIEHHPVALVIGGS

-353 PHDAG
+353 PHDAR
-358 VVSKI
+358 VVSRI

-376 QDQTILLVKPAARP
+376 KDQTILLAKPAARP
-390 KQAEQPAIRAYVSLN
+390 KQAEQPAMRVYVSLD
-405 YGAMWQQ
+405 YGTIWQQ

-421 LYYEKGQKH
+421 IYYDKGQQH

-442 RIYLFGGIKDG
+442 RIYLFGGIKG
-453 TPTLWIGQ
+453 GAPTLWIGQ

>member
-1 MSSYQQFYMIRTI
+1 MIRTI
-14 QSLHRYLLLAVAL
+14 QSLHRYLLLVVAL
-27 LPLISLPSCQRKSIV
+27 LPLISLPSCQRKSLV
-42 EDVQIE
+42 EDVQVE

-59 KSVPELEK
+59 KALPELEK
-67 TLFSIDHRKG
+67 TLFSIDQRKG

-88 TKIGTVKLQIVASPD
+88 TKIGTVKLQITASPD
-103 ALPKVYIGGVE
+103 ALPKVYVGGVE
-114 QSSKSGLDTV
+114 QPSMSGLDTL
-124 NMSNHAEG
+124 NLSKHAEG
-132 VRIIVQHRKNEALT
+132 VRIVMQHRNNASLT

-170 PAPASATSEDIVL
+170 PAPATATSEDIVL
-183 SRLVDNGEAYYYFT
+183 SRLVDNGEAYYYFV
-197 RTTSERHLWR
+197 RTATEKHLWR

-222 KTLDS
+222 KMLDS
-227 PIVDIVEQGG
+227 PIMDIVEQGG
-237 RDEILCLQ
+237 GDAILCLQ
-245 ESGQTAYYDHA
+245 ESGQATIYEHQGAQ
-256 NGGDWAQSN
+256 WSQSN
-265 ALPGRASYLLG
+265 AIPGRPSYLLG
-276 NLYHRGENK
+276 NLYYRGENK
-285 PFVAVKSAD
+285 PLVAVKTAD
-294 GVHFNSEGGIRVPAA
+294 GVHFNSEKGIQAPKT

-319 FIVEHHPVALLVGGS
+319 LTIEHHPVALVIGGS

-376 QDQTILLVKPAARP
+376 KDQTILLAKPAARP
-390 KQAEQPAIRAYVSLN
+390 KQAEQPAMRVYVSLD
-405 YGAMWQQ
+405 YGTIWQQ

-421 LYYEKGQKH
+421 LYYDKGQQY

-442 RIYLFGGIKDG
+442 RIYLFGGIKG
-453 TPTLWIGQ
+453 GAPTLWIGQ

>member
-1 MSSYQQFYMIRTI
+1 MIRTI

-27 LPLISLPSCQRKSIV
+27 LPLISLPSCQRKSLV
-42 EDVQIE
+42 EDVQVE

-59 KSVPELEK
+59 KALPELEK
-67 TLFSIDHRKG
+67 TLFSIDQRKG

-88 TKIGTVKLQIVASPD
+88 TKIGTVKLQITASPD
-103 ALPKVYIGGVE
+103 ALSKVYVGGVE
-114 QSSKSGLDTV
+114 QPSMSGLDTL
-124 NMSNHAEG
+124 NLSKHAEG
-132 VRIIVQHRKNEALT
+132 VRIVMQHRNNASLT

-170 PAPASATSEDIVL
+170 PAPATATSEDIVL
-183 SRLVDNGEAYYYFT
+183 SRLVDNGEAYYYFV
-197 RTTSERHLWR
+197 RTATEKHLWR

-227 PIVDIVEQGG
+227 PIMDIVEQGG
-237 RDEILCLQ
+237 GDAILCLQ
-245 ESGQTAYYDHA
+245 ESGQATIYEHQGAQ
-256 NGGDWAQSN
+256 WSQSN
-265 ALPGRASYLLG
+265 AIPGRPSCLLG
-276 NLYHRGENK
+276 NLYYRGENK
-285 PFVAVKSAD
+285 PLVAVKTAD
-294 GVHFNSEGGIRVPAA
+294 GVHFNSEKGIQAPKT

-319 FIVEHHPVALLVGGS
+319 LTIEHHPVALVIGGS

-353 PHDAG
+353 PHDAR

-376 QDQTILLVKPAARP
+376 KDQTILLAKPAARP
-390 KQAEQPAIRAYVSLN
+390 KQAEQPAMRVYVSLD
-405 YGAMWQQ
+405 YGTIWQQ
-412 LTEESILPS
+412 RTEESILPS
-421 LYYEKGQKH
+421 IYYDKGQKH

-442 RIYLFGGIKDG
+442 RIYLFGGIKG
-453 TPTLWIGQ
+453 GAPTLWIGQ

>member
-1 MSSYQQFYMIRTI
+1 MIRTI

-27 LPLISLPSCQRKSIV
+27 LPLISLPSCQRKSLV
-42 EDVQIE
+42 EDVQVE

-59 KSVPELEK
+59 KALPELEK
-67 TLFSIDHRKG
+67 TLFSIDQRKG

-88 TKIGTVKLQIVASPD
+88 TKIGTVKLQITASPD
-103 ALPKVYIGGVE
+103 ALPKVYVGGVE
-114 QSSKSGLDTV
+114 QPSMSGLDTL
-124 NMSNHAEG
+124 NLSKHAEG
-132 VRIIVQHRKNEALT
+132 VRIVMQHRKNASLT

-170 PAPASATSEDIVL
+170 PAPATATSEDIVL
-183 SRLVDNGEAYYYFT
+183 SRLVDNGEAYYYFV
-197 RTTSERHLWR
+197 RTATEKHLWR

-222 KTLDS
+222 KALDS
-227 PIVDIVEQGG
+227 PIMDIVEQGG
-237 RDEILCLQ
+237 GDAILCLQ
-245 ESGQTAYYDHA
+245 ESGQATIYEHQGAQ
-256 NGGDWAQSN
+256 WSQSN
-265 ALPGRASYLLG
+265 AIPGRPSYLLG
-276 NLYHRGENK
+276 NLYYRGENK
-285 PFVAVKSAD
+285 PLVAVKTAD
-294 GVHFNSEGGIRVPAA
+294 GVHFNSEKGIQAPKT

-319 FIVEHHPVALLVGGS
+319 LTIEHHPVALVIGGS

-376 QDQTILLVKPAARP
+376 KDQTILLAKPAARP
-390 KQAEQPAIRAYVSLN
+390 KQAEQPAMRVYVSLD
-405 YGAMWQQ
+405 YGTIWQQ

-421 LYYEKGQKH
+421 IYYDKGQKH

-442 RIYLFGGIKDG
+442 RIYLFGGIKG
-453 TPTLWIGQ
+453 GAPTLWIGQ

>member
-1 MSSYQQFYMIRTI
+1 MIRTI
-14 QSLHRYLLLAVAL
+14 QSLHRYLLLVVAL
-27 LPLISLPSCQRKSIV
+27 LPLISLPSCQRKSLV
-42 EDVQIE
+42 EDVQVE

-59 KSVPELEK
+59 KALPELEK
-67 TLFSIDHRKG
+67 TLFSIDQRKG

-88 TKIGTVKLQIVASPD
+88 TKIGTVKLQITASPD
-103 ALPKVYIGGVE
+103 ALPKVYVGGVE
-114 QSSKSGLDTV
+114 QPSMSGLDTL
-124 NMSNHAEG
+124 NLSKHAEG
-132 VRIIVQHRKNEALT
+132 VRIVMQHRKNASLT

-170 PAPASATSEDIVL
+170 PAPATATSEDIVL
-183 SRLVDNGEAYYYFT
+183 SRLVDNGEAYYYFV
-197 RTTSERHLWR
+197 RTATEKHLWR

-227 PIVDIVEQGG
+227 PVVDIVEQGG
-237 RDEILCLQ
+237 GDAIFCLQ
-245 ESGQTAYYDHA
+245 ESGQATIYEHQGAQ
-256 NGGDWAQSN
+256 WSQSN
-265 ALPGRASYLLG
+265 AIPGRPSYLLG
-276 NLYHRGENK
+276 NLYYRGENK
-285 PFVAVKSAD
+285 PLVAVKTAD
-294 GVHFNSEGGIRVPAA
+294 GVHFNSEGGIRVPKT

-319 FIVEHHPVALLVGGS
+319 LTIEHHPVALVIGGS

-376 QDQTILLVKPAARP
+376 KDQTILLAKPAARP
-390 KQAEQPAIRAYVSLN
+390 KQAEQPAMRVYVSLD
-405 YGAMWQQ
+405 YGTIWQQ

-421 LYYEKGQKH
+421 IYYDKGQQH

-442 RIYLFGGIKDG
+442 RIYLFGGIKG
-453 TPTLWIGQ
+453 GAPTLWIGQ

>member
-1 MSSYQQFYMIRTI
+1 MIRTI

-27 LPLISLPSCQRKSIV
+27 LPLISLPSCQRKSLV
-42 EDVQIE
+42 EDVQVE

-59 KSVPELEK
+59 KALPELEK
-67 TLFSIDHRKG
+67 TLFSIDQRKG

-88 TKIGTVKLQIVASPD
+88 TKIGTVKLQITASPD
-103 ALPKVYIGGVE
+103 ALPKVYVGGVE
-114 QSSKSGLDTV
+114 QPSMSGLDTL
-124 NMSNHAEG
+124 NLSKHAEG
-132 VRIIVQHRKNEALT
+132 VRIVMQHRNNASLT

-170 PAPASATSEDIVL
+170 PAPATATSEDIVL
-183 SRLVDNGEAYYYFT
+183 SRLVDNGEAYYYFV
-197 RTTSERHLWR
+197 RTATEKHLWR

-222 KTLDS
+222 KKLDS
-227 PIVDIVEQGG
+227 PVVDIVEQGG
-237 RDEILCLQ
+237 GDAILCLQ
-245 ESGQTAYYDHA
+245 ESGQQAYYDHA

-285 PFVAVKSAD
+285 PLVAVKSAD
-294 GVHFNSEGGIRVPAA
+294 GVHFNSEGGIRVPKT

-319 FIVEHHPVALLVGGS
+319 LTIEHHPVALVIGGS
-334 VADTTALVYSTSNG
+334 VADTTELVYSTSNG

-353 PHDAG
+353 PHDAR

-376 QDQTILLVKPAARP
+376 KDQTILLAKPAARP
-390 KQAEQPAIRAYVSLN
+390 KQAEQPAMRVYVSLD
-405 YGAMWQQ
+405 YGTIWQQ

-421 LYYEKGQKH
+421 IYYDKGQQH

-442 RIYLFGGIKDG
+442 RIYLFGGIKG
-453 TPTLWIGQ
+453 GAPTLWIGQ

>member
-1 MSSYQQFYMIRTI
+1 MIRTI
-14 QSLHRYLLLAVAL
+14 QSLHRYLLLVVAL
-27 LPLISLPSCQRKSIV
+27 LPLISLPSCQRKSLV
-42 EDVQIE
+42 EDVQVE

-59 KSVPELEK
+59 KALPELEK
-67 TLFSIDHRKG
+67 TLFSIDQRKG

-88 TKIGTVKLQIVASPD
+88 TKIGTVKLQITASPD
-103 ALPKVYIGGVE
+103 ALPKVYVGGVE
-114 QSSKSGLDTV
+114 QPSMSGLDTL
-124 NMSNHAEG
+124 NLSKHAEG
-132 VRIIVQHRKNEALT
+132 VRIVMQHRKNASLT

-170 PAPASATSEDIVL
+170 PAPATATSEDIVL
-183 SRLVDNGEAYYYFT
+183 SRLVDNGEAYYYFV
-197 RTTSERHLWR
+197 RTATEKHLWR

-227 PIVDIVEQGG
+227 PVVDIVEQGG
-237 RDEILCLQ
+237 GDAIFCLQ
-245 ESGQTAYYDHA
+245 ESGQATIYEHQGAQ
-256 NGGDWAQSN
+256 WSQSN
-265 ALPGRASYLLG
+265 AIPGRPSYLLG
-276 NLYHRGENK
+276 NLYYRGENK
-285 PFVAVKSAD
+285 PLVAVKTAD
-294 GVHFNSEGGIRVPAA
+294 GVHFNSEKGIQAPQT

-319 FIVEHHPVALLVGGS
+319 LTIEHHPVALVIGGS

-353 PHDAG
+353 PHDAR

-376 QDQTILLVKPAARP
+376 KDQTILLVKPAARP
-390 KQAEQPAIRAYVSLN
+390 KQAEQPAMRVYVSLD
-405 YGAMWQQ
+405 YGTIWQQ

-421 LYYEKGQKH
+421 IYYDKGQQH

-442 RIYLFGGIKDG
+442 RIYLFGGIKCG
-453 TPTLWIGQ
+453 APTLWIGQ

>member
-1 MSSYQQFYMIRTI
+1 MIRTI

-27 LPLISLPSCQRKSIV
+27 LPLISLPSCQRKSLV
-42 EDVQIE
+42 EDVQVE

-59 KSVPELEK
+59 KALPELEK
-67 TLFSIDHRKG
+67 TLFSIDQRKG

-88 TKIGTVKLQIVASPD
+88 TKIGTVKLQITASPD
-103 ALPKVYIGGVE
+103 ALPKVYVGGVE
-114 QSSKSGLDTV
+114 QPSMSGLDTL
-124 NMSNHAEG
+124 NLSKHAEG
-132 VRIIVQHRKNEALT
+132 VRIVMQHRNNASLT

-170 PAPASATSEDIVL
+170 PAPATATSEDIVL
-183 SRLVDNGEAYYYFT
+183 SRLVDNGEAYYYFV
-197 RTTSERHLWR
+197 RTATKKHLWR

-227 PIVDIVEQGG
+227 PIMDIVEQGG
-237 RDEILCLQ
+237 GDAILCLQ
-245 ESGQTAYYDHA
+245 ESGQATIYEHQGAQ
-256 NGGDWAQSN
+256 WSQSN
-265 ALPGRASYLLG
+265 AIPGRPSYLLG
-276 NLYHRGENK
+276 NLYYRGENK
-285 PFVAVKSAD
+285 PLVAVKTAD
-294 GVHFNSEGGIRVPAA
+294 GVHFNSEKGIQAPKT

-319 FIVEHHPVALLVGGS
+319 LTIEHHPVALVIGGS

-376 QDQTILLVKPAARP
+376 KDQTILLAKPAARP
-390 KQAEQPAIRAYVSLN
+390 KQAEQPAMRVYVSLD
-405 YGAMWQQ
+405 YGTIWQQ

-421 LYYEKGQKH
+421 IYYDKGQNH

-442 RIYLFGGIKDG
+442 RIYLFGGIKG
-453 TPTLWIGQ
+453 GAPTLWIGQ

>member
-1 MSSYQQFYMIRTI
+1 MIRTI
-14 QSLHRYLLLAVAL
+14 QSLHRYLLLVVAL
-27 LPLISLPSCQRKSIV
+27 LPLISLPSCQRKSLV
-42 EDVQIE
+42 EDVQVE

-59 KSVPELEK
+59 KALPELEK
-67 TLFSIDHRKG
+67 TLFSIDQRKG

-88 TKIGTVKLQIVASPD
+88 TKIGTVKLQITASPD
-103 ALPKVYIGGVE
+103 ALPKVYVGGVE
-114 QSSKSGLDTV
+114 QPSMSGLDTL
-124 NMSNHAEG
+124 NLSKHADG
-132 VRIIVQHRKNEALT
+132 VRIVMQHRNNASLT

-170 PAPASATSEDIVL
+170 PAPATATSEDIVL
-183 SRLVDNGEAYYYFT
+183 SRLVDNGEAYYYFA
-197 RTTSERHLWR
+197 RTATEKHLWR

-237 RDEILCLQ
+237 GDAILCLQ
-245 ESGQTAYYDHA
+245 ESGQATIYEHQ
-256 NGGDWAQSN
+256 GGQWSQSN
-265 ALPGRASYLLG
+265 AVSGRPSYLLG
-276 NLYHRGENK
+276 NLYYRGENK
-285 PFVAVKSAD
+285 PLVAVKTSD
-294 GVHFNSEGGIRVPAA
+294 GVHFNSEKGIQAPKT

-319 FIVEHHPVALLVGGS
+319 LTIEHHPVALVIGGS

-353 PHDAG
+353 PHDAR

-376 QDQTILLVKPAARP
+376 KDQTILLAKPAARP
-390 KQAEQPAIRAYVSLN
+390 KQAEQPAMRVYVSLD
-405 YGAMWQQ
+405 YGTIWQQ

-421 LYYEKGQKH
+421 IYYDKGQKH

-442 RIYLFGGIKDG
+442 RIYLFGGIKG
-453 TPTLWIGQ
+453 GAPTLWIGQ

>member
-1 MSSYQQFYMIRTI
+1 MIRTI

-27 LPLISLPSCQRKSIV
+27 LPLISLPSCQRKSLV
-42 EDVQIE
+42 EDVQVE
-48 SVLIS
+48 SILIS

-59 KSVPELEK
+59 KALPELEK
-67 TLFSIDHRKG
+67 TLFSIDQRKG

-88 TKIGTVKLQIVASPD
+88 TKIGTVKLQITASPD
-103 ALPKVYIGGVE
+103 ALPKVYVGGVE
-114 QSSKSGLDTV
+114 QPSMSGLDTL
-124 NMSNHAEG
+124 NLSKHAEG
-132 VRIIVQHRKNEALT
+132 VRIVMQYRNNASLT

-170 PAPASATSEDIVL
+170 PAPASATSDDIVL
-183 SRLVDNGEAYYYFT
+183 SRLVDNGEAYYYFA
-197 RTTSERHLWR
+197 RTATEKHLWR

-227 PIVDIVEQGG
+227 PVVDIVEQGG
-237 RDEILCLQ
+237 GDAILCLQ
-245 ESGQTAYYDHA
+245 ESGQATIYEHQGAQ
-256 NGGDWAQSN
+256 WSQSN
-265 ALPGRASYLLG
+265 AIPGRPSYLLG
-276 NLYHRGENK
+276 NLYYRGENK
-285 PFVAVKSAD
+285 PLVAVKTAD
-294 GVHFNSEGGIRVPAA
+294 GVHFNSEGGIRVPKT

-319 FIVEHHPVALLVGGS
+319 LTIEHHPVALVIGGP

-376 QDQTILLVKPAARP
+376 KDQTILLAKPAARP
-390 KQAEQPAIRAYVSLN
+390 KQAEQPAMRVYVSLD
-405 YGAMWQQ
+405 YGTIWQQ

-421 LYYEKGQKH
+421 IYYDKGQQH

-442 RIYLFGGIKDG
+442 RIYLFGGIKG
-453 TPTLWIGQ
+453 GAPTLWIGQ